1 MCIKWS
7 RSWELFYLNT
17 PGAKPKRVICTV
29 VISRFVEQSHVRG
42 MRIGTIEKKS
52 DPYWAGED
60 HGQWK
65 NGNKSVSFASVLRN
79 SRDLWT
85 CFAVW
90 YRCSSTWSM
99 REWCF
104 FPNFLGL
111 KYIICSRYL
120 ESCFSRCLA
129 LSFWRVSRDL
139 QTGFASCKIVSD
151 RRGHG
156 CFPLILLTFLDLRV
170 PPASTWY
177 CYYFVVFIDL
187 FICLFFI
194 YTFIHYHIAVR
205 RHFDCVSK
213 VHNKTLRR
221 Y

>member
-1 MCIKWS
+1 
-7 RSWELFYLNT
+7 
-17 PGAKPKRVICTV
+17 
-29 VISRFVEQSHVRG
+29 
-42 MRIGTIEKKS
+42 
-52 DPYWAGED
+52 
-60 HGQWK
+60 
-65 NGNKSVSFASVLRN
+65 
-79 SRDLWT
+79 
-85 CFAVW
+85 
-90 YRCSSTWSM
+90 M

-120 ESCFSRCLA
+120 ECCFSRCLA

-194 YTFIHYHIAVR
+194 YTFIHYHIAR
-205 RHFDCVSK
+205 FITKHFVDIKRKLFNTQKFQEVFFCRQWSKWQPCEEDLRFSELKYIREQHSHAYMEPQTSVTSLRLVSRPPLLTWLALS
-213 VHNKTLRR
+213 HHE
-221 Y
+221 

>member
-156 CFPLILLTFLDLRV
+156 CFLRPADSSHVSWSPRAASEYMILLLLCSIYWFVYLLIFHLYVYSLSYCCETTFWL
-170 PPASTWY
+170 
-177 CYYFVVFIDL
+177 
-187 FICLFFI
+187 CLEG
-194 YTFIHYHIAVR
+194 
-205 RHFDCVSK
+205 S
-213 VHNKTLRR
+213 
-221 Y
+221 